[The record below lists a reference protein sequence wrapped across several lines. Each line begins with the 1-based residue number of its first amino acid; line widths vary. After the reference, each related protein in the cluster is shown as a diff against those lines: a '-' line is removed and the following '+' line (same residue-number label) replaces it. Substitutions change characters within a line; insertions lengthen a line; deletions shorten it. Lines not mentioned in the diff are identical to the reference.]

1 MPHLLRRLE
10 MLVDLALTLAA
21 AEPGLWPPTWPSAGG
36 SREASTVTREV
47 REVGTIAT
55 LKGAYL

>member
-36 SREASTVTREV
+36 SRRASTVTREV
-47 REVGTIAT
+47 SSIAT
-55 LKGAYL
+55 LRGGN